1 MDDANEDQDPVSR
14 QIPHARTPKGGFTD
28 GRRQQHVRGEIQRS
42 VRQYPE
48 RPPETLDNADREI
61 DAAIREGRPIS
72 LERAFPHAGEHPRS
86 TKRRNL
92 PSGFED
98 APVHPGASFDEPKTG
113 MAPSV
118 AAHYSE
124 YTKEYR
130 FALVHRLYLR
140 GLPLGQ
146 IGAMLG
152 ITIRQVQS
160 IRTELFERL
169 RDEAEHADIMLIVG
183 ETLAFYDTI
192 RNMSMKIASEST
204 DASEKLEAMRTA
216 LSAEADKHRFLQ
228 AFGFYDNAKYV
239 PQTSTEDD
247 EA

>member
-1 MDDANEDQDPVSR
+1 VNRNYRLTDPCKPAGIYSVIFPSINWVLWNRSSQEHPNDYQRCWQMDANLS
-14 QIPHARTPKGGFTD
+14 PHTA
-28 GRRQQHVRGEIQRS
+28 
-42 VRQYPE
+42 
-48 RPPETLDNADREI
+48 
-61 DAAIREGRPIS
+61 
-72 LERAFPHAGEHPRS
+72 EHPRS
-86 TKRRNL
+86 TRRRNI
-92 PSGFED
+92 PCGNED
-98 APVHPGASFDEPKTG
+98 ASVNPGAKINEPETG
-113 MAPSV
+113 ITPPEDPIPPKGRLGPIEG
-118 AAHYSE
+118 HYSE

-130 FALVHRLYLR
+130 LALVHRLYLR